1 MSALPLEPC
10 PTVDLIF
17 PINGRFLPRDHAQ
30 ALKDA
35 LCQAWPWL
43 EAEPL
48 AGVQGIK
55 LVPGLEP
62 QAMLSGRAKLLLRL
76 SRERAAELVKG
87 TAMDLQVAGQAL
99 HLGVPHVRELVPHT
113 TMYAYHVAAAEADTD
128 ETTFMAGVTQALSA
142 LGVGGE
148 RVCGKR
154 QQLALASGR
163 VTTFSLML
171 HGLAPAPSL
180 HLQQHGIGPHR
191 LLGCGIFI
199 PQKSAAAV

>member
-1 MSALPLEPC
+1 MTTADTGPC

-17 PINGRFLPRDHAQ
+17 PLSGRFLPRDHAQ

-35 LCQAWPWL
+35 LCRAWPWL

-48 AGVQGIK
+48 AGVQNIK
-55 LVPGLEP
+55 LVPGLDN

-76 SRERAAELVKG
+76 SRARATELLDG
-87 TAMDLQVAGQAL
+87 AAIDLEVAGQAL
-99 HLGVPHVRELVPHT
+99 HLEVPHVRELVPHT
-113 TMYAYHVAAAEADTD
+113 TLYAYHVAATDAD
-128 ETTFMAGVTQALSA
+128 EVAFMATVSRELAE

-154 QQLALASGR
+154 QRLTLASGT
-163 VTTFSLML
+163 VPTFSLML
-171 HGLAPAPSL
+171 HALAPEPSL
-180 HLQQHGIGPHR
+180 HLQQHGLGPHR

-199 PQKSAAAV
+199 PHKSAAAV

>member
-1 MSALPLEPC
+1 MRPEATEPC

-17 PINGRFLPRDHAQ
+17 PVSGRFLPRDHAL
-30 ALKDA
+30 ALKEA
-35 LCQAWPWL
+35 LCRAWPWL

-48 AGVQGIK
+48 AGVQNIK
-55 LVPGLEP
+55 LVPGLDA

-76 SRERAAELVKG
+76 SRERATELLSG
-87 TAMDLQVAGQAL
+87 PPADLEVAGQAL
-99 HLGVPHVRELVPHT
+99 RLDVPHVSELVPHT
-113 TMYAYHVAAAEADTD
+113 TLYAYHVAAADSDEEA
-128 ETTFMAGVTQALSA
+128 FMATVSRELTE

-154 QQLALASGR
+154 QRLTLASGP

-171 HGLAPAPSL
+171 HGLAPEPSR

-199 PQKSAAAV
+199 PHKSAAAV

>member
-1 MSALPLEPC
+1 MSTVAPDPC

-17 PINGRFLPRDHAQ
+17 PISGRFLPRDHAQ

-35 LCQAWPWL
+35 LCRAWPWL

-48 AGVQGIK
+48 AGVQAIK

-76 SRERAAELVKG
+76 TRERATELVNA
-87 TAMDLQVAGQAL
+87 TEFELQVAGQAL
-99 HLGVPHVRELVPHT
+99 HVGVPHVRELVPHT
-113 TMYAYHVAAAEADTD
+113 TLYAYHVAAADANEV
-128 ETTFMAGVTQALSA
+128 TFMAGVTQALSG

-154 QQLALASGR
+154 QQLALSKGV

-171 HGLAPAPSL
+171 HGLAPEPSL

-199 PQKSAAAV
+199 PHKSAAAV

>member
-1 MSALPLEPC
+1 MTPTATEPC

-17 PINGRFLPRDHAQ
+17 PLSGRFLPRDHAQ
-30 ALKDA
+30 ALRDA
-35 LCQAWPWL
+35 LCSAWPWL

-55 LVPGLEP
+55 LVPGLET

-76 SRERAAELVKG
+76 SRARATELLNG
-87 TAMDLQVAGQAL
+87 TAIDLEVAGQAL
-99 HLGVPHVRELVPHT
+99 RLDVPHVRELVPHT
-113 TMYAYHVAAAEADTD
+113 TLYAYHVAAADAIEVA
-128 ETTFMAGVTQALSA
+128 FMADVARELA
-142 LGVGGE
+142 ELGVGGE

-154 QQLALASGR
+154 QQLALASGV

-171 HGLAPAPSL
+171 HGLAPEPSL

-199 PQKSAAAV
+199 PHKSAAAV

>member
-1 MSALPLEPC
+1 MTPATELC

-35 LCQAWPWL
+35 LCHAWPWL

-55 LVPGLEP
+55 LVPGLEA

-76 SRERAAELVKG
+76 SRGRATELLG
-87 TAMDLQVAGQAL
+87 GAAIDLEVAGQAL
-99 HLGVPHVRELVPHT
+99 RLDVPHVRELVPHT
-113 TMYAYHVAAAEADTD
+113 TLYAYHVAANDAD
-128 ETTFMAGVTQALSA
+128 EVGFMADVTQALSA

-154 QQLALASGR
+154 QHLTLASSR

-171 HGLAPAPSL
+171 HGLAPEPSL
-180 HLQQHGIGPHR
+180 HLQQRGIGPHR

-199 PQKSAAAV
+199 PHKSAAAV

>member
-1 MSALPLEPC
+1 MTPAAGPC

-17 PINGRFLPRDHAQ
+17 PLSGRFLPRDHAQ

-35 LCQAWPWL
+35 LCRVWPWL

-55 LVPGLEP
+55 LVPGLEA

-76 SRERAAELVKG
+76 SRERATELMS
-87 TAMDLQVAGQAL
+87 AAAIDLQVAGQAL
-99 HLGVPHVRELVPHT
+99 RLDVPHVRELVPHT
-113 TMYAYHVAAAEADTD
+113 TLYAYHVASADAD
-128 ETTFMAGVTQALSA
+128 EVAFMATVVRDLAE

-148 RVCGKR
+148 RVCGKSQR
-154 QQLALASGR
+154 LTLASGT
-163 VTTFSLML
+163 VPTFSLML
-171 HGLAPAPSL
+171 HGLAPEPSL

-199 PQKSAAAV
+199 PHKSAAAV